1 MTLLYCA
8 DVHTIGIFEVVA
20 EARAQKDSHDVRS
33 LLFALYYI
41 LYNILHTCRLMYIC
55 AIIELVVYQ
64 VNQGG
69 AMYLVINIANAPNFR
84 CHI

>member
-33 LLFALYYI
+33 LLFALYYCTSTYMHI
-41 LYNILHTCRLMYIC
+41 YVF
-55 AIIELVVYQ
+55 IELVVD
-64 VNQGG
+64 QGG
-69 AMYLVINIANAPNFR
+69 AMYLVFPS
-84 CHI
+84 